1 MIESVQT
8 SQGYITIMNER
19 ELRKLLDRIE
29 IKYLHQSE
37 PETET
42 LKKVNDTQDSSS
54 SPVQVF
60 KLTAAQK

>member
-1 MIESVQT
+1 
-8 SQGYITIMNER
+8 MNER

-42 LKKVNDTQDSSS
+42 LKKVNETQGSSP